1 MIIVQSPLRISFFGG
16 GTDFPDFF
24 RKEGG
29 CVLTSTIDKYIFVT
43 IKSRFDSKLRIGY
56 TQTEMVDRVDEIQ
69 HELIREVLKINR
81 YS

>member
-1 MIIVQSPLRISFFGG
+1 MDANSHTGGGSAQDSGVPGSSGESSVIIVQSPLRISFFGG

-43 IKSRFDSKLRIGY
+43 IKQDL
-56 TQTEMVDRVDEIQ
+56 TQ
-69 HELIREVLKINR
+69 NCA
-81 YS
+81 